1 VQGFLLTGSL
11 RIYPEIYV
19 MAKMLFCCIAC
30 IIVLTSTAQS
40 LVGNVGFEDRNV
52 CAEYQVACAPEAWFF
67 LPRYARMSPVE
78 LNKNHYEIIAMGD
91 PRSDYSV
98 GNFIYTKLFCALV
111 PKAKYRL
118 SFKIYIPT
126 FDFDYLDIWMS
137 NGEPGSRK
145 NSLYSARP
153 AVTIIADSISGSR
166 KYWMQVNHTFTAKGG
181 ERFLTMGN
189 FQQKPL
195 IKAKRSSRKRK
206 TVEYF
211 IDDVSLVPVD
221 TANTMCDEYE
231 AVKDQVYRNNP
242 RHPGR
247 FVESVPIDSSLLP
260 SPPKRDTI
268 VINKPVPDTPVINT
282 TPKTDTLII
291 PDVLFHFNSS
301 RLNPAFATRL
311 DSLGRK
317 IKGIAFTKLLI
328 AGHTD
333 NMGTD
338 EYNLKLSS
346 DRAITIKNYLAD
358 KFGLN
363 KNVIE
368 PVGFGESQ
376 PRTTNTTVTGRQ
388 QNRRVEIIIYYK

>member
-1 VQGFLLTGSL
+1 
-11 RIYPEIYV
+11 
-19 MAKMLFCCIAC
+19 MAKMLLCFIAC
-30 IIVLTSTAQS
+30 IISLLSTSQS

-52 CAEYQVACAPEAWFF
+52 CTEYQVECAPEAWFF
-67 LPRYARMSPVE
+67 LPRYARMSPTE

-111 PKAKYRL
+111 PKAQYRL

-126 FDFDYLDIWMS
+126 FAFDYLDIWMS
-137 NGEPGSRK
+137 NGEPGSRR

-153 AVTIIADSISGSR
+153 AVTIVADSISGNK

-181 ERFLTMGN
+181 ERFLTIGN
-189 FQQKPL
+189 FQQKAL
-195 IKAKRSSRKRK
+195 VKAKRSSRKRK
-206 TVEYF
+206 TVEYY
-211 IDDVSLVPVD
+211 IDDVSLVAVD
-221 TANTMCDEYE
+221 PSNQSCPEYE

-247 FVESVPIDSSLLP
+247 FIESIPLDSTLLP
-260 SPPKRDTI
+260 KPPKKDTVVTDRPKI
-268 VINKPVPDTPVINT
+268 DT

-301 RLNPAFATRL
+301 KLNPAFAARL
-311 DSLGRK
+311 DSLGEK
-317 IKGIAFTKLLI
+317 ISGIAFSRLLI

-333 NMGTD
+333 NVGSN
-338 EYNLKLSS
+338 EYNLKLST

-358 KFGLN
+358 KFYLN
-363 KNVIE
+363 KDIIQ
-368 PVGFGESQ
+368 PVGFGETQ
-376 PRTTNTTVTGRQ
+376 PRATNTTAAGRQ
-388 QNRRVEIIIYYK
+388 LNRRVEIIIYYK